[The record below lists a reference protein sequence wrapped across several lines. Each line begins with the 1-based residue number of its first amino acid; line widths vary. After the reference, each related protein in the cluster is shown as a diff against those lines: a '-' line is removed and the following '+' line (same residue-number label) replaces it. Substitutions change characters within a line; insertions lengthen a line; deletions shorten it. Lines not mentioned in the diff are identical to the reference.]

1 MSLSTEVGACGKIP
15 PPRDTWR
22 DAQHPAVCLLHLF
35 TRSSFSCKGSHVNDT
50 KYLAGRATNITT
62 LSAYPLKVNAKFDC
76 LLQMEQEN
84 QQLKMANLKQT
95 EQIMLLKDKLQ
106 GEGRW
111 NWSRHNDIV
120 K

>member
-1 MSLSTEVGACGKIP
+1 MV
-15 PPRDTWR
+15 
-22 DAQHPAVCLLHLF
+22 
-35 TRSSFSCKGSHVNDT
+35 
-50 KYLAGRATNITT
+50 TNVTT
-62 LSAYPLKVNAKFDC
+62 SAYPLKVNGKFDR

-95 EQIMLLKDKLQ
+95 EQTMLLQDKLQ

-111 NWSRHNDIV
+111 DWSRHNDIV